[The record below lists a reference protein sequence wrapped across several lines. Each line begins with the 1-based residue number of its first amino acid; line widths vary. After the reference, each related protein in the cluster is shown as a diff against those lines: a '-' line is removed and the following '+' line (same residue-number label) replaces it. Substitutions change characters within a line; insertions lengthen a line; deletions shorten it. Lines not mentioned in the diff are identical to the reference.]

1 MKTIINSFL
10 IFGFFLFVLSPQ
22 QSFAYF
28 DPGTGSYII
37 QIVAATLFAGLFI
50 IKTGWR
56 QIKDFL
62 SGLFK
67 RDGKKTSKKQPDE
80 E

>member
-1 MKTIINSFL
+1 MKLFTGALLF
-10 IFGFFLFVLSPQ
+10 FGFFLFVLSPQ
-22 QSFAYF
+22 PAFAYF
-28 DPGTGSYII
+28 DPGTGSYVI
-37 QIVAATLFAGLFI
+37 QIIAATFFAGLFVLKI
-50 IKTGWR
+50 GWK